1 MNPLSVR
8 SKNIMVFG
16 DIMLDVK
23 LSGSIHKL
31 ANEAPIPVLLQE
43 TEKKYLGGCGNV
55 LMNLQA
61 LGCDKLFI
69 FSKAGN
75 DFYGKELSTILSRY
89 PEIVP
94 HIYKDDSYRT
104 TVKTRGFAN
113 KKIIFRYDIE
123 NSKELMQNHIE
134 DMKANLIHILEE
146 NKIDSII
153 FSDYNKGFLVKE
165 LTQFVIQLAN
175 SRSIPTFVDPKVDYT
190 KYLGC
195 TVMKPNIKE
204 INDIFAMKFSL
215 NDIERIHIS
224 IKEKVGCK
232 ETLLTLSEEG
242 MSFLAEN
249 DELINEKTIES
260 EVNDVTGAGDVVLS
274 IIAYYYSCIPKRRLI
289 QLATYMGTIS
299 VRYVGTYVLKKSDI
313 LKAYKLINNNK
324 LITVDDIKY
333 LKHPIVFTN
342 GCFDILH
349 EGHMALLQFCNSI
362 KPHGGEVMVAIN
374 SDDSIKAI
382 KGDTRPINDEHA
394 RIAILNNIES
404 VDWIIVF
411 REETPYEV
419 LEKIRPHTLVKGG
432 DYTVESIIGKE
443 FCENVKVFTYMHG
456 KSSTNIINRIKA
468 TI

>member
-61 LGCDKLFI
+61 LGCNKLFI

-75 DFYGKELSTILSRY
+75 DFYGKELSAILSRY

-94 HIYKDDSYRT
+94 YIYTDDAYRT
-104 TVKTRGFAN
+104 IVKTRGFAN
-113 KKIIFRYDIE
+113 KKIIFRYDVE
-123 NSKELMQNHIE
+123 NSQ
-134 DMKANLIHILEE
+134 AILERHIKE
-146 NKIDSII
+146 ISADVSSIIRDNKIDTII

-165 LTQFVIQLAN
+165 VSQFVIQLAN
-175 SRSIPTFVDPKVDYT
+175 TYDIPTFVDPKVDYT

-204 INDIFAMKFSL
+204 IYDIFGITFSFA
-215 NDIERIHIS
+215 NIGNIHRK

-242 MSFLAEN
+242 MSFLTEN
-249 DELINEKTIES
+249 NELINEKTIES

-274 IIAYYYSCIPKRRLI
+274 IIAYYYTCIPKRNLI

-324 LITVDDIKY
+324 LIMLEDIVY
-333 LKHPIVFTN
+333 LKNPIVFTN

-349 EGHMALLQFCNSI
+349 EGHMALLQFCKSVN
-362 KPHGGEVMVAIN
+362 PHGGEVLVAIN
-374 SDDSIKAI
+374 SDDSIKKL
-382 KGDTRPINDEHA
+382 KGVNRPINDEQA

-404 VDWIIVF
+404 VDWVLVF
-411 REETPYEV
+411 KEDTPHEI

-432 DYTVESIIGKE
+432 DYTIESIVGKE
-443 FCENVKVFTYMHG
+443 FCEHVRVFNYVDG
-456 KSSTNIINRIKA
+456 KSTTSIIERIKCFH
-468 TI
+468 